1 MELIIASQNQNK
13 LVEFKKILGDKINLF
28 SLSDIGLN
36 QEIPENEKTIKKNAM
51 FKAKFVNTQTGK
63 NVFADDTGLE
73 IDSLNGEP
81 GVYSAR
87 YSGVD
92 RNSDKNIELV
102 LRKLKNKAN
111 RNSRFKTIIS
121 LIIDGKSVNFEGVV
135 EGKITDEKR
144 GSNGFGYDPIFQ
156 PNGYASTFGEMSL
169 KEKNKISHRSIAI
182 NKMVQY
188 LKENNLL

>member
-87 YSGVD
+87 YSGVE

-102 LRKLKNKAN
+102 LTKLKNKSN

-121 LIIDGKSVNFEGVV
+121 LILDGKSVNFEGVV
-135 EGKITDEKR
+135 EGKITEEKR
-144 GSNGFGYDPIFQ
+144 GNNGFGYDPIFQ
-156 PNGYASTFGEMSL
+156 PNGYSSTFGEMSL

>member
-36 QEIPENEKTIKKNAM
+36 QEIPENEKTIKKNAI

-135 EGKITDEKR
+135 EGKITEEKR

-156 PNGYASTFGEMSL
+156 PNGYSSTFGEMSL

>member
-51 FKAKFVNTQTGK
+51 FKAKFVNIQTGK

-92 RNSDKNIELV
+92 RNPDKNIELV
-102 LRKLKNKAN
+102 LTKLKNKSN

-135 EGKITDEKR
+135 EGKITKKKR

>member
-51 FKAKFVNTQTGK
+51 FKAKFVNIQTGK

-87 YSGVD
+87 YSGVE

-102 LRKLKNKAN
+102 LTKLKNKSN

-121 LIIDGKSVNFEGVV
+121 LILDGKSVNFEGVV
-135 EGKITDEKR
+135 EGKITEEKR

-156 PNGYASTFGEMSL
+156 PDGYASTFGEMSL
-169 KEKNKISHRSIAI
+169 EEKNKISHRSIAI

>member
-1 MELIIASQNQNK
+1 M
-13 LVEFKKILGDKINLF
+13 
-28 SLSDIGLN
+28 SDIGLN

-121 LIIDGKSVNFEGVV
+121 LIIDGKSVNFEGCC
-135 EGKITDEKR
+135 
-144 GSNGFGYDPIFQ
+144 
-156 PNGYASTFGEMSL
+156 
-169 KEKNKISHRSIAI
+169 
-182 NKMVQY
+182 
-188 LKENNLL
+188 

>member
-92 RNSDKNIELV
+92 RNSEKNIELV

-135 EGKITDEKR
+135 EGKITEEKR

>member
-87 YSGVD
+87 YSGIE
-92 RNSDKNIELV
+92 RNSNKNIELV
-102 LRKLKNKAN
+102 LTNLKNISN

-135 EGKITDEKR
+135 EGKITEEKR

-169 KEKNKISHRSIAI
+169 NEKNKISHRSIAI

>member
-135 EGKITDEKR
+135 EGKITEEKR

-156 PNGYASTFGEMSL
+156 PNGYSSTFGEMSL

-182 NKMVQY
+182 NKMVKY

>member
-51 FKAKFVNTQTGK
+51 FKAKFVNIQTGK

-135 EGKITDEKR
+135 EGKITEEKK
-144 GSNGFGYDPIFQ
+144 GTNGFGYDPIFQ
-156 PNGYASTFGEMSL
+156 PNGYSSTFGEMSL

>member
-51 FKAKFVNTQTGK
+51 FKAKFVNIQTGK

-92 RNSDKNIELV
+92 RNPDKNIELV

-121 LIIDGKSVNFEGVV
+121 LILDGKSVNFEGVV
-135 EGKITDEKR
+135 EGKITEEKR

-169 KEKNKISHRSIAI
+169 NEKNKISHRSIAI

-188 LKENNLL
+188 LKQNNLL

>member
-92 RNSDKNIELV
+92 RNPDKNIELV

-135 EGKITDEKR
+135 EGKITEEKR
-144 GSNGFGYDPIFQ
+144 GSNGFGYGPIFQ

>member
-92 RNSDKNIELV
+92 RNPDKNIELV
-102 LRKLKNKAN
+102 LTKLKNKSN

-135 EGKITDEKR
+135 EGKITEEKR

-182 NKMVQY
+182 NKMVKY

>member
-87 YSGVD
+87 YSGVE

-102 LRKLKNKAN
+102 LTKLKNKSN

-135 EGKITDEKR
+135 EGKITEEKR

-156 PNGYASTFGEMSL
+156 PNGYSSTFGEMSL
-169 KEKNKISHRSIAI
+169 KEKNKICHRSIAI

>member
-135 EGKITDEKR
+135 EGKITEEKR

-156 PNGYASTFGEMSL
+156 PNGYSSTFGEMSL
-169 KEKNKISHRSIAI
+169 KEKNKISHRAIAI

>member
-135 EGKITDEKR
+135 EGKITEEKR

-156 PNGYASTFGEMSL
+156 PDGYASTFGEMSL

>member
-87 YSGVD
+87 YSGVE

-102 LRKLKNKAN
+102 LTKLKNKSN

-121 LIIDGKSVNFEGVV
+121 LILDGKSVNFEGVV
-135 EGKITDEKR
+135 EGKITEEKR

-156 PNGYASTFGEMSL
+156 PDGYASTFGEMSL

>member
-51 FKAKFVNTQTGK
+51 FKAKFVNIQTGK

-87 YSGVD
+87 YSGVE

-102 LRKLKNKAN
+102 LTKLKNKSN

-121 LIIDGKSVNFEGVV
+121 LILDGKSVYFEGVV
-135 EGKITDEKR
+135 EGKITEEKR

-169 KEKNKISHRSIAI
+169 NEKNKISHRSIAI

>member
-36 QEIPENEKTIKKNAM
+36 QEIPENEKTIKKNAI

-135 EGKITDEKR
+135 EGKITEEKR

>member
-36 QEIPENEKTIKKNAM
+36 QEIPENEKTIKKGKI
-51 FKAKFVNTQTGK
+51 FKAKFVNIQTGK

-121 LIIDGKSVNFEGVV
+121 LILDGKSVNFEGVV
-135 EGKITDEKR
+135 EGKITEEKR

-156 PNGYASTFGEMSL
+156 PNGYSSTFGEMSL

>member
-87 YSGVD
+87 YSGVE

-102 LRKLKNKAN
+102 LTKLKNKSN

-135 EGKITDEKR
+135 EGKITEEKR

>member
-102 LRKLKNKAN
+102 LTKLKNKSN

-121 LIIDGKSVNFEGVV
+121 LILDGKSVNFEGVV
-135 EGKITDEKR
+135 EGKITEEKR

>member
-51 FKAKFVNTQTGK
+51 FKAKFVNIQTGK

-92 RNSDKNIELV
+92 RSSDKNIELV

-135 EGKITDEKR
+135 EGKITEEKR

-156 PNGYASTFGEMSL
+156 PNGYSSTFGEMSL

>member
-1 MELIIASQNQNK
+1 MELIIASHNQDK
-13 LVEFKKILGDKINLF
+13 LNEFKKIIGNKIKLYSLYELGFND
-28 SLSDIGLN
+28 
-36 QEIPENEKTIKKNAM
+36 EIPEREKTVEKNAV
-51 FKAKFVNTQTGK
+51 FKAQYINKETGK

-87 YSGVD
+87 YAGIEK
-92 RNSDKNIELV
+92 NSEKNIELV

-135 EGKITDEKR
+135 EGKITEEK
-144 GSNGFGYDPIFQ
+144 
-156 PNGYASTFGEMSL
+156 EVV
-169 KEKNKISHRSIAI
+169 
-182 NKMVQY
+182 MVLVTTQFFNPMDMHQHSA
-188 LKENNLL
+188 K

>member
-135 EGKITDEKR
+135 EGKITEEKR

-156 PNGYASTFGEMSL
+156 PKGYASTFGEMSL

>member
-1 MELIIASQNQNK
+1 MELIVASQNQNK

-102 LRKLKNKAN
+102 LTKLKNKAN

-121 LIIDGKSVNFEGVV
+121 LILDGKSVNFEGVV
-135 EGKITDEKR
+135 EGKITEEKR
-144 GSNGFGYDPIFQ
+144 GNNGFGYDPIFQ

>member
-121 LIIDGKSVNFEGVV
+121 LILDGKSVNFEGVV
-135 EGKITDEKR
+135 EGKITEEKR

>member
-13 LVEFKKILGDKINLF
+13 LLEFKKILGDKINLF

-51 FKAKFVNTQTGK
+51 FKAKFVNIQTGK

-92 RNSDKNIELV
+92 RSSDKNIDLV

-135 EGKITDEKR
+135 EGKITEEKR

-156 PNGYASTFGEMSL
+156 PNGYSSTFGEMSL

>member
-13 LVEFKKILGDKINLF
+13 LVEFKKILEDKINLF

-92 RNSDKNIELV
+92 RNSDKKIELV

-135 EGKITDEKR
+135 EGKITEEKR

>member
-92 RNSDKNIELV
+92 RNPDKNIELV

-144 GSNGFGYDPIFQ
+144 GGNGFGYDPIFQ

>member
-51 FKAKFVNTQTGK
+51 FKAKFVNIQTGK

-87 YSGVD
+87 YSGVE

-102 LRKLKNKAN
+102 LTKLKNKSN

-135 EGKITDEKR
+135 EGKITEEKR
-144 GSNGFGYDPIFQ
+144 GNNGFGYDPIFQ

>member
-13 LVEFKKILGDKINLF
+13 LMEFKKILGDKINLF

-87 YSGVD
+87 YSGVE

-102 LRKLKNKAN
+102 LTKLKNKTN

-135 EGKITDEKR
+135 EGKITEEKR

-156 PNGYASTFGEMSL
+156 PNGYSSTFGEMSL

>member
-51 FKAKFVNTQTGK
+51 FKAKFVNIQTGK

-135 EGKITDEKR
+135 EGKITEEKR
-144 GSNGFGYDPIFQ
+144 GNNGFGYDPIFQ

>member
-13 LVEFKKILGDKINLF
+13 LVEFEKILGDKINLF

-135 EGKITDEKR
+135 EGKITEKKR

-156 PNGYASTFGEMSL
+156 PNGYSSTFGEMSL

-182 NKMVQY
+182 NKMIQY